1 MKSSAAMPWLPD
13 LERSGGPIY
22 LSLADALGAAVA
34 SGALKAGDRLPTHR
48 ALASALD
55 LDLTTVTRAYGEAR
69 RRGLVDAAAGRGT
82 FVRQPPPGRDDHKS
96 AVEVDLSMNLPPH
109 PPSAAIPARLS
120 QTMAAILRRS
130 DLPQLLSYHP
140 SAGSLGDRSA
150 AADWLSPLIPGLSH
164 ARVLIAGGGQ
174 AALMSLLTTLVP
186 NGGTVLTEAL
196 TYPGLRAA
204 ASQSGI
210 ALAGLDIDADGLLP
224 DALDDACARLKPA
237 ALYTIPTIQN
247 PTTATMPPARRAAI
261 ADVIRRHR
269 LPVIEDDAYGMLPGE
284 APTPLAA
291 LAPEHV
297 WYVATLSKCLFPALR
312 IAYVVAPDQRRAS
325 RAQAALRATVQMA
338 PPLSAAVVTRWI
350 CSGTAHE
357 IVEAVRREARAR
369 QALARRLLPAG
380 AMDAHPEGHH
390 VWLRLPPAWNAAA
403 FTDRIRRSGLAVVP
417 GSAFAVT
424 PAGPDRQGEP
434 HRLGENA
441 LRVSLGA
448 ARNLD
453 ALEGAL
459 TRIAGALD
467 EDSDTPPEI
476 V

>member
-1 MKSSAAMPWLPD
+1 MPWLPD

-82 FVRQPPPGRDDHKS
+82 FVRQPPPGRDDDKP

-186 NGGTVLTEAL
+186 SGGAVLTEAL

-210 ALAGLDIDADGLLP
+210 ALTGLDMDAEGLLP

-247 PTTATMPPARRAAI
+247 PTTATMSPARRAAI

-284 APTPLAA
+284 ASTPLAA

-312 IAYVVAPDQRRAS
+312 IAYVVAPGSAPRKPRPGCIAGDRSDGAAAIRRRRHPLDMLRHRARDRRGGPPGSTGEASPGAKAAPRRRDGRPSRGAS
-325 RAQAALRATVQMA
+325 RLAA
-338 PPLSAAVVTRWI
+338 S
-350 CSGTAHE
+350 S
-357 IVEAVRREARAR
+357 
-369 QALARRLLPAG
+369 
-380 AMDAHPEGHH
+380 
-390 VWLRLPPAWNAAA
+390 PAWNAAA

-417 GSAFAVT
+417 GGAFAVT

-459 TRIAGALD
+459 TRIAGGMD